1 MMLNRLSIL
10 LVGLLCA
17 LPMSPCIAQDALP
30 DGSTDSPAVEAIEQ
44 LAIEDK
50 LESNLRVEDVAAAST
65 WIQSTGVVDWLGPL
79 APVALSPFFGVT
91 CLSGLALWGPE
102 WVTDNALIG
111 SAATLRNQR
120 LFVVFLGLTI
130 VTSLPRLTKVSKPI
144 AQALDRLETYSVI
157 LILLAVKFLA
167 TGQSADD
174 TPVAMVQLGVISFT
188 ADTLLA
194 LAMAANVLVIS
205 SVKFFFEFLVWLT
218 PIPLVDAIFEACNKL
233 VCAALMA
240 IYAFSPTL
248 ATCINLFILLIAA
261 VLLRWISRRVRF
273 YRTMILDPL
282 IAKFWTGFGQ
292 PKRPEL
298 IVFPK
303 EPIGP
308 FPAKSRLRLSRRSDG
323 DGGWVLENANWW
335 RPAKQHHLT
344 DQHQAIARRGWIMH
358 HVTVRDS
365 QGNETTLSF
374 SRRYDHETLE
384 ALCRQL
390 GVELVEKPD
399 QSVVPLKM
407 EFS

>member
-1 MMLNRLSIL
+1 MLNRLLIL
-10 LVGLLCA
+10 LIGLLWA
-17 LPMSPCIAQDALP
+17 LPMSPCVAQDALP
-30 DGSTDSPAVEAIEQ
+30 DGSTDSLAVKAIEQ
-44 LAIEDK
+44 LGIEEK

-91 CLSGLALWGPE
+91 CLSGLALWGPD

-167 TGQSADD
+167 TGQSAED

-240 IYAFSPTL
+240 VYAFSPTL

-282 IAKFWTGFGQ
+282 LAKFWTGFGQ

-308 FPAKSRLRLSRRSDG
+308 FPAKSRLRLSRRRDG

-335 RPAKQHHLT
+335 RPAKQHLLT

-365 QGNETTLSF
+365 QDNETTLSF

-384 ALCRQL
+384 AICREL

-399 QSVVPLKM
+399 QSGVPLKM